1 MNDDHMNAFV
11 SESRESITNL
21 NNALLRLED
30 DPNDDEAIESVFRT
44 AHTLKGNFGAM
55 GFSNASELAHVL
67 EDLLDEIRDGEIEV
81 TPEIMDAAFDGV
93 DRIETIVDEIERE
106 GESTTN
112 PDETTARL
120 RAAIE
125 DGEEGTTSDAGSS
138 GEQTETDDTDTER
151 DADVTFAHAEKQPV
165 VEDAD
170 GLVHARIGVD
180 PDGMLGVDAML
191 ILEPI
196 SEAFDG
202 IETAPAR
209 DAIEEGK
216 YDGAFDVFVPGA
228 DPATVVETLES
239 IGAVETS
246 EVTDLG
252 TEASTDSESDTEAAA
267 EEVETAGEAS
277 GETADDE
284 AGSGES
290 DDADD
295 ETASDES
302 GDAEGGDTS
311 DESEKSD
318 EETAEEGSDDASDDS
333 DSDSSS
339 RSSSTGGS
347 DISSVRV
354 DVDRLDE
361 LHGLV
366 EQLVTGRITIRRAVE
381 NEDFETAQ
389 TSLNDFDKVTS
400 RLQNTVMD
408 MRLIPLRRVVSN
420 LPRVVRDVA
429 RSQRKEISFEMYGQ
443 DIELDRSIL
452 TEIEDPLIHI
462 LRNAVDHGIEP
473 PDEREAA
480 GKPEEGTIELRASR
494 ERDHV
499 TITVSDDGGGIDP
512 DAMRSK
518 AVDEGV
524 ISKSESESMPDDEAY
539 DLIFHPGF
547 STASEVTD
555 VSGRGVGM
563 DVVHSTVEQLDG
575 TVNVDSEPGEGT
587 TVELRLPVSVA
598 IVNVLFVEVGDQEYG
613 IPIKNIDEL
622 THATETETVNGEAV
636 VRHNDDVYP
645 VIRLEDALEI
655 EDEPRVGTESPA
667 VTESDSVVGA
677 GGESTVAT
685 DGGPSNESVE
695 SDASGAG
702 TEKLSDDDDGMLV
715 RIRQSVRPVA
725 LRCDSFSDQE
735 EVVVKPLEGSLSG
748 IPGLSGTAI
757 LGDGNI
763 VPILD
768 VVSLEG

>member
-1 MNDDHMNAFV
+1 MNDDHIHAFV
-11 SESRESITNL
+11 SESRESITDL
-21 NNALLRLED
+21 NNALLALED
-30 DPNDDEAIESVFRT
+30 DPNDEEAIESVFRT

-55 GFSNASELAHVL
+55 GFSNASDLAHVL

-81 TPEIMDAAFDGV
+81 TPEIMDAAFQGV
-93 DRIETIVDEIERE
+93 DRIETIVDEIEHD
-106 GESTTN
+106 GDSTTN
-112 PDETTARL
+112 PEETTARL

-125 DGEEGTTSDAGSS
+125 EGDAAASDDEADEGDATDEEIEETSEDTTGD
-138 GEQTETDDTDTER
+138 ETDV
-151 DADVTFAHAEKQPV
+151 DVTFAHAEEPPIF
-165 VEDAD
+165 EDSD
-170 GLVHARIGVD
+170 GFVHARIGVD

-191 ILEPI
+191 VLDPL

-202 IETAPAR
+202 LETAPAQ
-209 DAIEEGK
+209 DAIEEGE
-216 YDGAFDVFVPGA
+216 YDGEFDVFVPGTEP
-228 DPATVVETLES
+228 DELIETLETV
-239 IGAVETS
+239 GAVETF
-246 EVTDLG
+246 EVTEIGSG
-252 TEASTDSESDTEAAA
+252 TVAEAEVGDETEAAEEQTEEADEGDEA
-267 EEVETAGEAS
+267 EQTD
-277 GETADDE
+277 GETEDATDGDADETVDSTDD
-284 AGSGES
+284 GGDGDS
-290 DDADD
+290 DD
-295 ETASDES
+295 
-302 GDAEGGDTS
+302 GG
-311 DESEKSD
+311 
-318 EETAEEGSDDASDDS
+318 
-333 DSDSSS
+333 S
-339 RSSSTGGS
+339 RSSPSGGS

-366 EQLVTGRITIRRAVE
+366 EQLVTGRITIRRAIE

-389 TSLNDFDKVTS
+389 NSLSDFDKVTS

-429 RSQRKEISFEMYGQ
+429 RSQGKDISFEMNGQ

-462 LRNAVDHGIEP
+462 LRNAVDHGVESP
-473 PDEREAA
+473 EERKAA
-480 GKPEEGTIELRASR
+480 GKPEEGTIELRANR

-499 TITVSDDGGGIDP
+499 TITVSDDGAGIDP

-518 AVDEGV
+518 AVEEGV
-524 ISKSESESMPDDEAY
+524 ISEPEAESMPDDEAY

-598 IVNVLFVEVGDQEYG
+598 IVNVLFVTVGEQEYG

-622 THATETETVNGEAV
+622 THASDTETVNGETV
-636 VRHNDDVYP
+636 VRHDGEVYP
-645 VIRLEDALEI
+645 VIRLEEALEI
-655 EDEPRVGTESPA
+655 EDGAMAASA
-667 VTESDSVVGA
+667 SDDGSA
-677 GGESTVAT
+677 VAT
-685 DGGPSNESVE
+685 DGGPPDE
-695 SDASGAG
+695 SDGADASSSSGSDSVNASGG
-702 TEKLSDDDDGMLV
+702 LSDDDGMLV
-715 RIRQSVRPVA
+715 RIRESVRPVA
-725 LRCDSFSDQE
+725 LRCDTFSDQE

-768 VVSLEG
+768 VVSLEE

>member
-1 MNDDHMNAFV
+1 MNDDHIHAFV
-11 SESRESITNL
+11 SECRESITDL
-21 NNALLRLED
+21 NNALLALED
-30 DPNDDEAIESVFRT
+30 DPDDDEAIESVFRT

-81 TPEIMDAAFDGV
+81 TPEIMDAAFEGV
-93 DRIETIVDEIERE
+93 DRIETIVDEIDRE
-106 GESTTN
+106 GETQTN

-125 DGEEGTTSDAGSS
+125 GDTGESGEATEGADTDGESGGATEGASDDS
-138 GEQTETDDTDTER
+138 EP
-151 DADVTFAHAEKQPV
+151 TFAHAEESP
-165 VEDAD
+165 AMD
-170 GLVHARIGVD
+170 GGETVVHALIGVD

-191 ILEPI
+191 VLEPLA
-196 SEAFDG
+196 EAFDDLR
-202 IETAPAR
+202 TAPAR
-209 DAIEEGK
+209 DRIEEGE
-216 YDGAFDVFVPGA
+216 YDGRFDVFVPA
-228 DPATVVETLES
+228 ENAALLAEELEG
-239 IGAVETS
+239 IGAVES
-246 EVTDLG
+246 FDVTELG
-252 TEASTDSESDTEAAA
+252 AEGTDSDAAIDSQNPGDCEGTDTSGDDTNGD
-267 EEVETAGEAS
+267 VDAGD
-277 GETADDE
+277 TDDDE
-284 AGSGES
+284 ADASGATDGETSGGSG
-290 DDADD
+290 
-295 ETASDES
+295 
-302 GDAEGGDTS
+302 G
-311 DESEKSD
+311 
-318 EETAEEGSDDASDDS
+318 
-333 DSDSSS
+333 
-339 RSSSTGGS
+339 SSTTSGGS

-366 EQLVTGRITIRRAVE
+366 EQLVTGRITIRRAI
-381 NEDFETAQ
+381 EDGDIETAS

-429 RSQRKEISFEMYGQ
+429 RSQNKDISFEMHGQ

-473 PDEREAA
+473 PEEREAA
-480 GKPEEGTIELRASR
+480 GKPREGTIELDAARQ
-494 ERDHV
+494 RDHV
-499 TITVSDDGGGIDP
+499 TITVSDDGAGIDP
-512 DAMRSK
+512 DAMRQK
-518 AVDEGV
+518 AIDEGV
-524 ISKSESESMPDDEAY
+524 VPKADAESMSDDEAY
-539 DLIFHPGF
+539 NLVFHPGF
-547 STASEVTD
+547 STAGEVTD

-575 TVNVDSEPGEGT
+575 TVDVDSTPGEGT

-598 IVNVLFVEVGDQEYG
+598 IVNVLFVEVGGREYG

-622 THATETETVNGEAV
+622 THASDIETVNGNAV
-636 VRHNDDVYP
+636 VRHDGDIYP
-645 VIRLEDALEI
+645 VVRLEEALEV
-655 EDEPRVGTESPA
+655 D
-667 VTESDSVVGA
+667 GA
-677 GGESTVAT
+677 IDGRSGAALDGPDGSAFAADGGDADAT
-685 DGGPSNESVE
+685 DDGPKATDPDGDAG
-695 SDASGAG
+695 SDG
-702 TEKLSDDDDGMLV
+702 GMLV
-715 RIRQSVRPVA
+715 RIRESVRPVA

-768 VVSLEG
+768 VVSLDG

>member
-1 MNDDHMNAFV
+1 MNDDHIHAFV
-11 SESRESITNL
+11 SECRESITDL
-21 NNALLRLED
+21 NNALLALED
-30 DPNDDEAIESVFRT
+30 DPGDDEAIESVFRT

-81 TPEIMDAAFDGV
+81 TPAIMDAAFEGV
-93 DRIETIVDEIERE
+93 DRIETIVDEIDRD
-106 GESTTN
+106 GGTQTD

-125 DGEEGTTSDAGSS
+125 GGAGTGKR
-138 GEQTETDDTDTER
+138 EETDTDAESGGGEPRGAT
-151 DADVTFAHAEKQPV
+151 DGAAPTFAHAEEVPTTDGW
-165 VEDAD
+165 E
-170 GLVHARIGVD
+170 GLVHALVGVD

-191 ILEPI
+191 VLEPLAD
-196 SEAFDG
+196 AFEDLR
-202 IETAPAR
+202 TAPAR
-209 DAIEEGK
+209 DRIEEGE
-216 YDGAFDVFVPGA
+216 YDGTFDVFVPAESA
-228 DPATVVETLES
+228 DRLAGELEG
-239 IGAVETS
+239 IGAVESFDVT
-246 EVTDLG
+246 EVGGDG
-252 TEASTDSESDTEAAA
+252 GADT
-267 EEVETAGEAS
+267 T
-277 GETADDE
+277 
-284 AGSGES
+284 
-290 DDADD
+290 DADTD
-295 ETASDES
+295 ADS
-302 GDAEGGDTS
+302 GAVQDDTDDSGADGDVDTTGDDTDGSEEGDSDAERSGGGGT
-311 DESEKSD
+311 
-318 EETAEEGSDDASDDS
+318 
-333 DSDSSS
+333 
-339 RSSSTGGS
+339 SSTSAGGN

-366 EQLVTGRITIRRAVE
+366 EQLVTGRITIRRAI
-381 NEDFETAQ
+381 EDGDIETAS

-429 RSQRKEISFEMYGQ
+429 RSQGKDISFEMHGQ

-462 LRNAVDHGIEP
+462 LRNAVDHGVESP
-473 PDEREAA
+473 EEREAA
-480 GKPEEGTIELRASR
+480 GKPREGTIELDAARQ
-494 ERDHV
+494 RDHV
-499 TITVSDDGGGIDP
+499 TIVVSDDGAGIDP
-512 DAMRSK
+512 DAMRQK
-518 AVDEGV
+518 AIDEGV
-524 ISKSESESMPDDEAY
+524 VPQSEAESMSDDEAY
-539 DLIFHPGF
+539 DLVFHPGF

-575 TVNVDSEPGEGT
+575 TVNVDSTPGEGT

-598 IVNVLFVEVGDQEYG
+598 IVNVLFVEVGDREYG

-622 THATETETVNGEAV
+622 THASDTETVNGKSV
-636 VRHNDDVYP
+636 VRHDDDVYP
-645 VIRLEDALEI
+645 VIRLDKALEI
-655 EDEPRVGTESPA
+655 DDAIGNDAAAASGDPGGTEFA
-667 VTESDSVVGA
+667 ADGGDDVGALGA
-677 GGESTVAT
+677 GGVDA
-685 DGGPSNESVE
+685 DGDGSP
-695 SDASGAG
+695 DG
-702 TEKLSDDDDGMLV
+702 GMLV
-715 RIRQSVRPVA
+715 RIRESVRPVA

-768 VVSLEG
+768 VVSLEE

>member
-1 MNDDHMNAFV
+1 MNDSHMNAFV
-11 SESRESITNL
+11 SETRESITDL
-21 NNALLRLED
+21 NNALLKLED
-30 DPNDDEAIESVFRT
+30 DPNDEDAIESVFRT

-81 TPEIMDAAFDGV
+81 TPEIMDAAFEGV
-93 DRIETIVDEIERE
+93 DLIETIVEEIERE
-106 GESTTN
+106 GESSTD

-120 RAAIE
+120 RSAIE
-125 DGEEGTTSDAGSS
+125 DGTAAAAASESAADDGSEEGAA
-138 GEQTETDDTDTER
+138 
-151 DADVTFAHAEKQPV
+151 ADEDQAVAFAHADELPMF
-165 VEDAD
+165 EEAD
-170 GLVHARIGVD
+170 SLVHARIGVD

-191 ILEPI
+191 ILESL
-196 SEAFDG
+196 SEAFDP

-209 DAIEEGK
+209 DEIEEGE
-216 YDGAFDVFVPGA
+216 YDGEFDVFVPEA
-228 DPATVVETLES
+228 EPDVVEETLETV
-239 IGAVETS
+239 GAVDTFDVAEA
-246 EVTDLG
+246 G
-252 TEASTDSESDTEAAA
+252 TAESDTETDTEAVEPTDEETAA
-267 EEVETAGEAS
+267 ETTGQGTDESADDAD
-277 GETADDE
+277 ETADE
-284 AGSGES
+284 AGES
-290 DDADD
+290 DDSEGSEKAS
-295 ETASDES
+295 ESDE
-302 GDAEGGDTS
+302 DT
-311 DESEKSD
+311 
-318 EETAEEGSDDASDDS
+318 GSDDE
-333 DSDSSS
+333 S
-339 RSSSTGGS
+339 RSSPSGGS

-366 EQLVTGRITIRRAVE
+366 EQLVTGRITIRRAIE
-381 NEDFETAQ
+381 EGDLETAE

-429 RSQRKEISFEMYGQ
+429 RSQGKEISFEMYGQ

-462 LRNAVDHGIEP
+462 LRNAVDHGVESP
-473 PDEREAA
+473 EEREAA
-480 GKPEEGTIELRASR
+480 GKPREGEIELRASR

-499 TITVSDDGGGIDP
+499 TITVSDDGAGIDP

-518 AVDEGV
+518 AVEEGV
-524 ISKSESESMPDDEAY
+524 ISESEAESMPDDEAY

-575 TVNVDSEPGEGT
+575 TVDVDSDLGGGT

-598 IVNVLFVEVGDQEYG
+598 IVNVLFVTVGDQEYG

-622 THATETETVNGEAV
+622 THATDTETVNGETV
-636 VRHNDDVYP
+636 VRHDDDVYP
-645 VIRLEDALEI
+645 VIRLEEALEI
-655 EDEPRVGTESPA
+655 DDEPTLGEPPATTDEPAADGESP
-667 VTESDSVVGA
+667 
-677 GGESTVAT
+677 VAA
-685 DGGPSNESVE
+685 DGGPPNETNR
-695 SDASGAG
+695 ANAG
-702 TEKLSDDDDGMLV
+702 TETGGLSDDDGMLV
-715 RIRQSVRPVA
+715 RIRESVRPVA

-768 VVSLEG
+768 VVSLER

>member
-1 MNDDHMNAFV
+1 MNDDHIRAFV

-21 NNALLRLED
+21 NNALLALED
-30 DPNDDEAIESVFRT
+30 DPNDEEAIESVFRT

-67 EDLLDEIRDGEIEV
+67 EDLLDEIRAGEIEV
-81 TPEIMDAAFDGV
+81 TPEIMDAAFEGV
-93 DRIETIVDEIERE
+93 DRIETIIDEIEHE
-106 GESTTN
+106 GDSATN

-125 DGEEGTTSDAGSS
+125 DGASAMAESADQSEATSADSDAG
-138 GEQTETDDTDTER
+138 
-151 DADVTFAHAEKQPV
+151 VTFAHTDGPPV
-165 VEDAD
+165 FESAD
-170 GLVHARIGVD
+170 SLVHARIDVD

-191 ILEPI
+191 ILDPLSSAFEEIRTEP
-196 SEAFDG
+196 E
-202 IETAPAR
+202 R
-209 DAIEEGK
+209 DDLEEGT
-216 YDGAFDVFVPGA
+216 YDGSFDVFVPDSSPEELTDA
-228 DPATVVETLES
+228 LDAV
-239 IGAVETS
+239 GAVEAFDVAELEIESTVES
-246 EVTDLG
+246 GAG
-252 TEASTDSESDTEAAA
+252 TETKAEAADEAAA
-267 EEVETAGEAS
+267 TSEGETAGAGEEAAENEVAEAES
-277 GETADDE
+277 ADGETGEVESAVDANDGAEPADDE
-284 AGSGES
+284 ADE
-290 DDADD
+290 D
-295 ETASDES
+295 ETADES
-302 GDAEGGDTS
+302 DGADGDKETDSGGS
-311 DESEKSD
+311 
-318 EETAEEGSDDASDDS
+318 GG
-333 DSDSSS
+333 S
-339 RSSSTGGS
+339 RSSPSGGS

-366 EQLVTGRITIRRAVE
+366 EQLVTGRITIRRAI
-381 NEDFETAQ
+381 EDGDLETAE

-429 RSQRKEISFEMYGQ
+429 RSQNKEISFEMYGQ

-462 LRNAVDHGIEP
+462 LRNAVDHGVESP
-473 PDEREAA
+473 SEREAA
-480 GKPEEGTIELRASR
+480 GKPREGTIELRASR
-494 ERDHV
+494 QRDHV
-499 TITVSDDGGGIDP
+499 TITVSDDGGGIDA

-518 AVDEGV
+518 AVEEGV
-524 ISKSESESMPDDEAY
+524 ISEAEAENMPDDEAY

-547 STASEVTD
+547 STANEVTD

-563 DVVHSTVEQLDG
+563 DVVNSTVEQLDG
-575 TVNVDSEPGEGT
+575 TVNVDSELGEGT

-598 IVNVLFVEVGDQEYG
+598 IVNVLFVTVGEQEYG

-622 THATETETVNGEAV
+622 THATDTETVNGETV
-636 VRHNDDVYP
+636 VRHDDEVYP
-645 VIRLEDALEI
+645 VIRLEEALEI
-655 EDEPRVGTESPA
+655 DDGPEKATESVA
-667 VTESDSVVGA
+667 DLESA
-677 GGESTVAT
+677 VAT
-685 DGGPSNESVE
+685 DGGPPEGETEMS
-695 SDASGAG
+695 SGP
-702 TEKLSDDDDGMLV
+702 LSDDDGMLV
-715 RIRQSVRPVA
+715 RIRESVRPVA

>member
-1 MNDDHMNAFV
+1 MNDDHIHAFV
-11 SESRESITNL
+11 SESRESITDL
-21 NNALLRLED
+21 NNALLALED
-30 DPNDDEAIESVFRT
+30 DPNDEEAIESVFRT

-55 GFSNASELAHVL
+55 GFSNASDLAHVL

-81 TPEIMDAAFDGV
+81 TPEIMDAAFEGV
-93 DRIETIVDEIERE
+93 DRIETIVDEIERD
-106 GESTTN
+106 GDSATN
-112 PDETTARL
+112 PEETTARL

-125 DGEEGTTSDAGSS
+125 EGNAAISDD
-138 GEQTETDDTDTER
+138 ETDDNGAASDEASEETEETTGDTEA
-151 DADVTFAHAEKQPV
+151 DVDVTFAHAEEPPLFEGAKTIS
-165 VEDAD
+165 
-170 GLVHARIGVD
+170 HARIGVD
-180 PDGMLGVDAML
+180 PDGMLGVDGML
-191 ILEPI
+191 VLEPL

-202 IETAPAR
+202 LETAPAR
-209 DAIEEGK
+209 DEIEEGE
-216 YDGAFDVFVPGA
+216 YDGEFDVFVPGIA
-228 DPATVVETLES
+228 SAELTETLETV
-239 IGAVETS
+239 GAVETF
-246 EVTDLG
+246 EVAEIASGTDV
-252 TEASTDSESDTEAAA
+252 ESDAA
-267 EEVETAGEAS
+267 
-277 GETADDE
+277 
-284 AGSGES
+284 
-290 DDADD
+290 
-295 ETASDES
+295 
-302 GDAEGGDTS
+302 
-311 DESEKSD
+311 
-318 EETAEEGSDDASDDS
+318 ETAEETTAEADETADESGEATEADQTDTEADDDATADEAEETADQADGSDDGSGDADS
-333 DSDSSS
+333 GSSGGGS
-339 RSSSTGGS
+339 RSSSSGGS

-366 EQLVTGRITIRRAVE
+366 EQLVTGRITIRRAIE

-389 TSLNDFDKVTS
+389 NSLSDFDKVTS

-429 RSQRKEISFEMYGQ
+429 RSQRKEISFEMHGQ

-462 LRNAVDHGIEP
+462 LRNAVDHGIESP
-473 PDEREAA
+473 EEREAA
-480 GKPEEGTIELRASR
+480 GKPEEGTIELRATR

-499 TITVSDDGGGIDP
+499 TITVSDDGAGIDP

-518 AVDEGV
+518 AVEEDV
-524 ISKSESESMPDDEAY
+524 IPESEAESMPDDEAY

-547 STASEVTD
+547 STANEVTD

-575 TVNVDSEPGEGT
+575 TVNVDSDPGEGT

-598 IVNVLFVEVGDQEYG
+598 IVNVLFVAVGEQEYG

-622 THATETETVNGEAV
+622 THASDTETVNGKTV
-636 VRHNDDVYP
+636 VRHDDDVYP
-645 VIRLEDALEI
+645 VIRLEEALEI
-655 EDEPRVGTESPA
+655 EEGALAAST
-667 VTESDSVVGA
+667 SDDGSA
-677 GGESTVAT
+677 VAT
-685 DGGPSNESVE
+685 DGGPPDGGDGTDSLTQSEPDVGG
-695 SDASGAG
+695 ASGG
-702 TEKLSDDDDGMLV
+702 LSDEDGMLV
-715 RIRQSVRPVA
+715 RIRESVRPVA

-768 VVSLEG
+768 VVSLEE

>member
-1 MNDDHMNAFV
+1 MNDDHIHAFV
-11 SESRESITNL
+11 SECRESITDL
-21 NNALLRLED
+21 NNALLALED
-30 DPNDDEAIESVFRT
+30 DPGDDDAIESVFRT

-93 DRIETIVDEIERE
+93 DRIETIVDEIDRE
-106 GESTTN
+106 GDTQTN
-112 PDETTARL
+112 PDEATARL
-120 RAAIE
+120 RTAIE
-125 DGEEGTTSDAGSS
+125 GGVGEGSNGHMDADGGDEDAAGDV
-138 GEQTETDDTDTER
+138 TDDDAER
-151 DADVTFAHAEKQPV
+151 AFAHAEELPEM
-165 VEDAD
+165 EDSE
-170 GLVHARIGVD
+170 GIVHALISVD

-191 ILEPI
+191 VLEPLAK
-196 SEAFDG
+196 AFG
-202 IETAPAR
+202 SLQTAPAR
-209 DAIEEGK
+209 DRIEEGA
-216 YDGAFDVFVPGA
+216 YDGTFDVFVSGGNAESLTESLEGIGAIESFDVTEIGAAGSSDGA
-228 DPATVVETLES
+228 DGADVGADTGSEDAAGDEADVSADDSAAGAADATDGASDDIDEES
-239 IGAVETS
+239 S
-246 EVTDLG
+246 EG
-252 TEASTDSESDTEAAA
+252 GGEAST
-267 EEVETAGEAS
+267 S
-277 GETADDE
+277 GN
-284 AGSGES
+284 
-290 DDADD
+290 
-295 ETASDES
+295 
-302 GDAEGGDTS
+302 
-311 DESEKSD
+311 
-318 EETAEEGSDDASDDS
+318 
-333 DSDSSS
+333 
-339 RSSSTGGS
+339 

-361 LHGLV
+361 LHSLV
-366 EQLVTGRITIRRAVE
+366 EQLVTGRITIRRAIE
-381 NEDFETAQ
+381 GGDIETAS

-429 RSQRKEISFEMYGQ
+429 RSQSKDISFEMHGQ

-473 PDEREAA
+473 PEEREAA
-480 GKPEEGTIELRASR
+480 GKPAEGTIELDAARQ
-494 ERDHV
+494 RDHV
-499 TITVSDDGGGIDP
+499 TITVSDDGAGIDP
-512 DAMRSK
+512 DAMRQK
-518 AVDEGV
+518 AIDEGV
-524 ISKSESESMPDDEAY
+524 VPQSEAESMSDDEAY
-539 DLIFHPGF
+539 NLVFHPGF

-575 TVNVDSEPGEGT
+575 TVDVDSTPGEGT

-622 THATETETVNGEAV
+622 THASDTETVNGKSV
-636 VRHNDDVYP
+636 VRHDGDVYP
-645 VIRLEDALEI
+645 VIRLDKALEI
-655 EDEPRVGTESPA
+655 DDAIDNDAAAASGDPGGTEFAADGGDVSGGDDVGA
-667 VTESDSVVGA
+667 LGA
-677 GGESTVAT
+677 GGVDA
-685 DGGPSNESVE
+685 DGDGSP
-695 SDASGAG
+695 DG
-702 TEKLSDDDDGMLV
+702 GMLV
-715 RIRQSVRPVA
+715 RIRESVRPVA

-768 VVSLEG
+768 VVSLEE

>member
-1 MNDDHMNAFV
+1 MNDDHLNAFV
-11 SESRESITNL
+11 SESRESITDL
-21 NNALLRLED
+21 NNALLALED
-30 DPNDDEAIESVFRT
+30 DPNDEEAIESVFRT

-67 EDLLDEIRDGEIEV
+67 EDLLDEIRDGEIDV

-93 DRIETIVDEIERE
+93 DRIETIINEIERD
-106 GESTTN
+106 GESKTN
-112 PDETTARL
+112 PGETTARL

-125 DGEEGTTSDAGSS
+125 GGNATAESETASDDSGSDDGEAAAGSTSDL
-138 GEQTETDDTDTER
+138 
-151 DADVTFAHAEKQPV
+151 TFAHAEKTPII
-165 VEDAD
+165 EGTDNIA
-170 GLVHARIGVD
+170 HARIEVD

-191 ILEPI
+191 ILEPL
-196 SEAFDG
+196 SDAFERV
-202 IETAPAR
+202 ETAPAR
-209 DAIEEGK
+209 DEIEEGE
-216 YDGAFDVFVPGA
+216 YDGAFDVFAPSTDVDA
-228 DPATVVETLES
+228 LAETLETV
-239 IGAVETS
+239 GAVKAFETADI
-246 EVTDLG
+246 E
-252 TEASTDSESDTEAAA
+252 TEAA
-267 EEVETAGEAS
+267 ETGD
-277 GETADDE
+277 GNDGVTAD
-284 AGSGES
+284 ES
-290 DDADD
+290 DASADTDD
-295 ETASDES
+295 EMWTETTDEDES
-302 GDAEGGDTS
+302 SDGGDAETNAENSNGS
-311 DESEKSD
+311 DESEVD
-318 EETAEEGSDDASDDS
+318 TDDGDGEASEDDS
-333 DSDSSS
+333 ES
-339 RSSSTGGS
+339 RSSPSGGS

-366 EQLVTGRITIRRAVE
+366 EQLVTGRITIRRAIE
-381 NEDFETAQ
+381 NRDFETAE

-429 RSQRKEISFEMYGQ
+429 RSQRKEISFEMHGQ

-462 LRNAVDHGIEP
+462 LRNAVDHGVES
-473 PDEREAA
+473 PDEREEA
-480 GKPEEGTIELRASR
+480 GKPREGTIELRASR

-499 TITVSDDGGGIDP
+499 TITVSDDGAGIDP

-518 AVDEGV
+518 AVEEGIV
-524 ISKSESESMPDDEAY
+524 SESEGETMSDDKAY

-575 TVNVDSEPGEGT
+575 SVNVDSELGEGT

-598 IVNVLFVEVGDQEYG
+598 IVNVLFVTVGDQEYG

-622 THATETETVNGEAV
+622 THATDTETVNGETV
-636 VRHNDDVYP
+636 VRHDDEVYP
-645 VIRLEDALEI
+645 VIRLEEALSI
-655 EDEPRVGTESPA
+655 EDDPRVGSA
-667 VTESDSVVGA
+667 RSSDSDPKT
-677 GGESTVAT
+677 GGGSAVAA
-685 DGGPSNESVE
+685 DGGPPDGSVGT
-695 SDASGAG
+695 DASGSNTDEADA
-702 TEKLSDDDDGMLV
+702 LSDTDGMLV
-715 RIRQSVRPVA
+715 RIRESVRPVA